1 MAEEKKKGW
10 FQKFKA
16 GLFGEKEEI
25 KPVVTET
32 PVKSLPDNEITEQ
45 KVQDKAPDIIPTKQ
59 DTSSIEVPQVSIDST
74 FNSEASIKETIDKSQ
89 IEDIKNTIEFTQDK
103 KLSDSISNESDN
115 SEALNNIDTI
125 ISNTEYEKE
134 NLSDTISL
142 KEEIITKDIKDQD
155 LPLEDTKNSLVNIAE
170 ETALEEKTPEEK
182 KLEDKDSQ
190 PSFQNIPVKKKD
202 FNLKSLDISDI
213 TNKPKVEPIIE
224 KTTTEE
230 SVAEE
235 VIEVVEE
242 KTTQPEEEKKG
253 WFSKVIDTLNSP
265 IEIKLETSDGD
276 DSLMSKLKGNISIGL
291 GKPVVRETS
300 EEREAWR
307 AKLRERL
314 ASTRGAFTEKLERL
328 MHGRTSID
336 DELLEEIEEIL
347 LESDVGVEM
356 TDKISEK
363 LRSLA
368 KEKRFLPA
376 EVMPSLFDYLKAQI
390 SMEEERIVID
400 EDRLNIIVMVGVNG
414 TGKTTTT
421 GKIAAKL
428 AISEYSVIL
437 AAADTFRAA
446 AIEQLEVW
454 SKRADVPLVKH
465 QEGSDA
471 AAVVHDAIASARAK
485 KANVLLIDTAGRLH
499 NKAHLMDELKKIR
512 RIIDK
517 EAPEAKLEVLLVLD
531 ATTGQNGLSQA
542 MVFADAVQ
550 LTGVVLT
557 KLDGT
562 AKGGVI
568 FSIKN
573 SLKLPIKLVGVGE
586 SLDDLRDFQPQIFVD
601 ALFSEKSENLI
612 EQSTKMRS

>member
-1 MAEEKKKGW
+1 MTEEKKKGW
-10 FQKFKA
+10 FQKFTSS
-16 GLFGEKEEI
+16 LFGGKEENIQPQENTI
-25 KPVVTET
+25 KEKTSSDE
-32 PVKSLPDNEITEQ
+32 KITE
-45 KVQDKAPDIIPTKQ
+45 KIETDVINKDLDKEIV
-59 DTSSIEVPQVSIDST
+59 SEV
-74 FNSEASIKETIDKSQ
+74 KETILSEEKILQ
-89 IEDIKNTIEFTQDK
+89 EELKNESVFSETIQEK
-103 KLSDSISNESDN
+103 SDSSI
-115 SEALNNIDTI
+115 NNQ
-125 ISNTEYEKE
+125 
-134 NLSDTISL
+134 
-142 KEEIITKDIKDQD
+142 EI
-155 LPLEDTKNSLVNIAE
+155 
-170 ETALEEKTPEEK
+170 
-182 KLEDKDSQ
+182 
-190 PSFQNIPVKKKD
+190 KKKELS
-202 FNLKSLDISDI
+202 LKSLDISDI
-213 TNKPKVEPIIE
+213 TNKTKTDSEEIKDDSPI
-224 KTTTEE
+224 EE
-230 SVAEE
+230 LKEN
-235 VIEVVEE
+235 VIESNDENKPTE
-242 KTTQPEEEKKG
+242 QEEEKKG

-265 IEIKLETSDGD
+265 IEIKLESNDGD
-276 DSLMSKLKGNISIGL
+276 DSLISKLKGNISIGL
-291 GKPVVRETS
+291 GKPVVKETS

-307 AKLRERL
+307 LKLKERL
-314 ASTRGAFTEKLERL
+314 SGTRNAFTEKLERL
-328 MHGRTSID
+328 MHGRTKID

-356 TDKISEK
+356 TDKISAK
-363 LRSLA
+363 LRELA
-368 KEKRFLPA
+368 KEKRFLPT
-376 EVMPSLFDYLKAQI
+376 EIMPSLFDYLRAQI

-400 EDRLNIIVMVGVNG
+400 ENRLNIIVMVGVNG

-428 AISEYSVIL
+428 AISEYSVVL

-471 AAVVHDAIASARAK
+471 AAVVHDAITSARAK

-517 EAPEAKLEVLLVLD
+517 EAPDAKLEVLLVLD

-542 MVFADAVQ
+542 MVFSEAVQ

-586 SLDDLRDFQPQIFVD
+586 GLDDLRDFQPQIFVD
-601 ALFSEKSENLI
+601 ALFSEKSDNLI
-612 EQSTKMRS
+612 EQSTKMRG

>member
-1 MAEEKKKGW
+1 MTEEKKKGW
-10 FQKFKA
+10 FQKFKSS
-16 GLFGEKEEI
+16 LFGEKDEPVIEE
-25 KPVVTET
+25 KVN
-32 PVKSLPDNEITEQ
+32 DNLQKEESKNDISKITEKEDSETNIVQ
-45 KVQDKAPDIIPTKQ
+45 KEISLTPILNTQSINIQEDKKKENNQENLINNADIDKKQEIDSNELESQDLKKETVFSEDTFNKIDSLLNKVEQKIDDKQ
-59 DTSSIEVPQVSIDST
+59 DS
-74 FNSEASIKETIDKSQ
+74 
-89 IEDIKNTIEFTQDK
+89 
-103 KLSDSISNESDN
+103 
-115 SEALNNIDTI
+115 
-125 ISNTEYEKE
+125 
-134 NLSDTISL
+134 
-142 KEEIITKDIKDQD
+142 
-155 LPLEDTKNSLVNIAE
+155 
-170 ETALEEKTPEEK
+170 
-182 KLEDKDSQ
+182 
-190 PSFQNIPVKKKD
+190 KKKE

-213 TNKPKVEPIIE
+213 TSKPKVE
-224 KTTTEE
+224 KTDEVKEEIKQEQEVKEE
-230 SVAEE
+230 SK
-235 VIEVVEE
+235 EE
-242 KTTQPEEEKKG
+242 KPIESEEPKG
-253 WFSKVIDTLNSP
+253 WFSKMIDTLNSP
-265 IEIKLETSDGD
+265 IEIKLETADGD

-291 GKPVVRETS
+291 GKPIVRETN

-307 AKLRERL
+307 LKLKERL
-314 ASTRGAFTEKLERL
+314 AGTRTAFTEKLERL
-328 MHGRTSID
+328 MHGRTKID
-336 DELLEEIEEIL
+336 DDLLEEIEEVL

-363 LRSLA
+363 IRELA
-368 KEKRFLPA
+368 KEKRFLPT
-376 EVMPSLFDYLKAQI
+376 EVMPSLFDYLKEQI
-390 SMEEERIVID
+390 SMEEERIIID
-400 EDRLNIIVMVGVNG
+400 DSRLNIIMMVGVNG

-428 AISEYSVIL
+428 AISEYSVVL

-454 SKRADVPLVKH
+454 SKRAEVPLIKH

-471 AAVVHDAIASARAK
+471 AAVVHDAISSARAK

-531 ATTGQNGLSQA
+531 ATTGQNGLNQA
-542 MVFADAVQ
+542 MVFAEAVQ

-586 SLDDLRDFQPQIFVD
+586 GLDDLRDFQPQIFVD
-601 ALFSEKSENLI
+601 ALFSEKNDNVI
-612 EQSTKMRS
+612 EQSTKIRG